1 MKSNCKLLILT
12 LALALIQMIVPD
24 TVRSA
29 HSAERGLGKASLILQ
44 WMPQAQFAGYFVAQ
58 EKGFYKQHGVD
69 LTIIPGGP
77 DKVVSDYLDSRQA
90 EFGTMFLSTALE
102 RRDAGMPLVNIG
114 QIVQHSALMLI
125 AKAGTGIETVEDL
138 DGKKVSLWANEFQI
152 QPRILFAQKGMEVE
166 IVPLASSMDLFLRG
180 AVSATSAMW
189 YNEYHTI
196 LSSGLRED
204 ELRPFFFRD
213 TPYDFPEDGIYC
225 LESTLKTSPKAALA
239 VINATLAG
247 WRYAF
252 AHEDETLDIVAR
264 YMTEAKLPMNR
275 VHQRWMLRRMRE
287 IIIPGEKIFEAGILK
302 RQVFDKVVGLLLEGG
317 VIRNPVDYGKFYRG
331 PSK

>member
-1 MKSNCKLLILT
+1 MKSNMKTVIFAMVLW
-12 LALALIQMIVPD
+12 LAMLVAPAYGQSVD
-24 TVRSA
+24 
-29 HSAERGLGKASLILQ
+29 RGPGKASLILQ
-44 WMPQAQFAGYFVAQ
+44 WMPQAQFAGYFMAQ
-58 EKGFYKQHGVD
+58 EKGFYRQHGVD
-69 LTIIPGGP
+69 LTIISGGP
-77 DKVVSDYLDSRQA
+77 DKVVSDYLDSGQA

-125 AKAGTGIETVEDL
+125 AKAGTGIETVNDL

-152 QPRILFAQKGMEVE
+152 QPRILFNQNDIEVE

-196 LSSGLRED
+196 LSAGLRED
-204 ELRPFFFRD
+204 ELKPFFFRD

-225 LESTLKTSPKAALA
+225 LESTLKKSPKAALA
-239 VINATLAG
+239 VVNATLAG

-252 AHEDETLDIVAR
+252 AHEEETLDIVAR
-264 YMTEAKLPMNR
+264 RMTEAKLPMNR
-275 VHQRWMLRRMRE
+275 VHQRWMLRRMRD
-287 IIIPGEKIFEAGILK
+287 IIIPDDNIFQAGILK
-302 RQVFDKVVGLLLEGG
+302 HGEFNRVVRLLWEGG
-317 VIRNPVDYGKFYRG
+317 VIRNPVAYEKFYRG